1 MSIHP
6 YKDISYFVPYSLTI
20 PSASHLVRA
29 VFSSLSAT
37 LSCSKMADQIPFGVV
52 EHILTKLG
60 SKAFQEIGSM
70 YGVPKEMTKLKDN
83 LDVIKGV
90 LLDAEEQQQQKTR
103 GIEAWVQKLKGAV
116 YDADDLL
123 DDYATHYLQRGGFA
137 RQVSDFFSPVN
148 QVVFRFKMSHRLKD
162 INERLDAIEK
172 KIPMLNLIPRD
183 IVLHTREERSGRET
197 HSFLLPSDIVG
208 REENKEEII
217 RKLSS
222 NNEEILS
229 VVAIVGFGGLGKT
242 TLTQS
247 VYNDQRVKHFQYKT
261 WVCISDDSGDGLDV
275 KLWVK
280 KILKS
285 MGVQDVESLTLDGL
299 KDKLHEKI
307 SQKKYLLVLDDVWNE
322 NPGKW
327 YELKKLLM
335 VGARGSKIIV
345 TTRKLNVASIM
356 EDKSPVSL
364 KGLGE
369 KESWA
374 LFSKFA
380 FREQEILK
388 PEIVEIGEEIAKM
401 CKGNVL
407 GVLKLSYDNLS
418 THLRQCF
425 TYCALFPKD
434 YEIEKK
440 LVVHLW
446 IAQGYIQSS
455 NDNNEQV
462 EDIGDQY
469 VEELLSRSL
478 LEKAG
483 TNHFKMHDLIHD
495 LAQSIV
501 GSEILVLRSDV
512 NNIPEEARHVSLF
525 EEINPMIKA
534 LKGKPIRTFLCKY
547 SYKDSTIVNSFF
559 SCFMCLRAL
568 SLSCT
573 GIKEVPGHL
582 GKLSHLRYLDLSYN
596 EFKVLPNAITRLKN
610 LQTLKLTSCKRLK
623 GIPDNIGELI
633 NLRHLENDSCYNLAH
648 MPHGIGKLT
657 LLRSLPL
664 FVVGND
670 IGLRN
675 HKIGSLSELKG
686 LNQLGGGLCISNLQ
700 NVRDVELVSRGEIL
714 KGKQYLQSLRLE
726 WNRRGQ
732 DGEYE
737 GDKSVMEGLQPHRH
751 LKDIFIEGYGGTE
764 FPSWM
769 MNDGLGSLFPYL
781 IEIEI
786 WECSRCKILPPFS
799 ELPSLKSLK
808 LDDMKEAVELKEG
821 SLTTPLFPSLE
832 SLKLCSMPKLKELW
846 RMDLLAEEGPSFSH
860 LSKLYIYKCSSL
872 ASLHPSPSLSQ
883 LVIRNCHNLASLHP
897 SPSLSQLEIGHCR
910 NLASLELHSSPCLS
924 KLEIIYCHSLASL
937 ELHSSPC
944 LSKLKISYCHNLASL
959 ELHSSPC
966 LSKLEVGNCDNL
978 ASLELHSSP
987 SLSQLEI
994 EACSNL
1000 ASLELHSSLSPSRLM
1015 IHSCPNLTSMELPSS
1030 LCLSQLYIRNCH
1042 NLASLE
1048 LHSSPSLSQLN
1059 IHDCPNLTS
1068 MELRSSLCLSDL
1080 EISKCPNLASFKVAP
1095 LPSLETLY
1103 LFRVR
1108 YGAIWQIM
1116 SVSASSSLKSLHIGS
1131 IDDMISLPKELLQHV
1146 SGLVTLEIR
1155 ECPNLASLE
1164 LPSSPSLSGLT
1175 IRDCPNLTS
1184 MKLPSSLC
1192 LSQLEI
1198 IDCHNLASLEL
1209 HSSPSLSQLVIRN
1222 CHNLVSLELPS
1233 SHCLS
1238 KLKIIKCPNLA
1249 SFNTAS
1255 LPRLEEL
1262 SLRGVR
1268 AEVLRQ
1274 FMFVSA
1280 SSSLKS
1286 LRIREIDGMI
1296 SLPEE
1301 TLQYV
1306 STLETLYIVKC
1317 SGLATLLHWM
1327 GSLSSL
1333 TELIIYDCSELTSL
1347 PEEIYSLKKL
1357 QKFYF
1362 CDYPHLRE
1370 RYNKETGKDRAK
1382 IAHIPHVR
1390 FYLDSDMEWQV
1401 GPKSLTFLPIF
1412 II

>member
-1 MSIHP
+1 
-6 YKDISYFVPYSLTI
+6 
-20 PSASHLVRA
+20 
-29 VFSSLSAT
+29 
-37 LSCSKMADQIPFGVV
+37 MADQIPFGVV

-70 YGVPKEMTKLKDN
+70 YGVPKELTKLKDN

-103 GIEAWVQKLKGAV
+103 GIEAWVQMLKGAV

-137 RQVSDFFSPVN
+137 RQVSDFFSSEN
-148 QVVFRFKMSHRLKD
+148 QVAFRFKMSHRLND

-172 KIPMLNLIPRD
+172 KIPMLNL
-183 IVLHTREERSGRET
+183 TRREAIRIGVENSWRET
-197 HSFLLPSDIVG
+197 HSFSLPSEIVG

-242 TLTQS
+242 TLTQL
-247 VYNDQRVKHFQYKT
+247 VYNDERVEHFERKT

-285 MGVQDVESLTLDGL
+285 MGVQGVESLTLDGL

-327 YELKKLLM
+327 YEVKKLLM

-345 TTRKLNVASIM
+345 TTRKLNVASIV
-356 EDKSPVSL
+356 EDKSPLSL
-364 KGLGE
+364 KGLGK
-369 KESWA
+369 KESRA

-401 CKGNVL
+401 CKGVPLIIKTLAMILHSKRELGFWLSIRNNIKNLLLLGVENDNVVR
-407 GVLKLSYDNLS
+407 VLKLSYDNLP
-418 THLRQCF
+418 THLKQCF

-434 YEIEKK
+434 YEIEKR
-440 LVVHLW
+440 LVVQLW

-455 NDNNEQV
+455 NDNNEQL

-501 GSEILVLRSDV
+501 GYEILVLESYV
-512 NNIPEEARHVSLF
+512 NNISQEARHVSLF
-525 EEINPMIKA
+525 EEVNPMIKA
-534 LKGKPIRTFLCKY
+534 LKGKPIRTFLNLGED
-547 SYKDSTIVNSFF
+547 SFKDSTIVKSFF
-559 SCFMCLRAL
+559 PSFMCLRAL
-568 SLSCT
+568 SLSRM
-573 GIKEVPGHL
+573 GVEKVPKCL
-582 GKLSHLRYLDLSYN
+582 GKLSHLRYLDLSN
-596 EFKVLPNAITRLKN
+596 NNFEVLPNAITRLKN
-610 LQTLKLTSCKRLK
+610 LQTLKLIWCRRLK
-623 GIPDNIGELI
+623 RIPDNIGELI
-633 NLRHLENDSCYNLAH
+633 NLRHLENDSCFNLAH

-657 LLRSLPL
+657 LLQSLPL
-664 FVVGND
+664 FVVGNET
-670 IGLRN
+670 GWLRN

-686 LNQLGGGLCISNLQ
+686 LNQLRGGLCVSDLQ

-726 WNRRGQ
+726 WDRWGR
-732 DGEYE
+732 DGGDES
-737 GDKSVMEGLQPHRH
+737 DKSVMEGLQPHQH

-769 MNDGLGSLFPYL
+769 MNDGLGSLFPDL
-781 IEIEI
+781 IKIEISG
-786 WECSRCKILPPFS
+786 CSRCKILPPFS
-799 ELPSLKSLK
+799 QLPSLKSLK
-808 LDDMKEAVELKEG
+808 LHNMKEVVELKEG

-832 SLKLCSMPKLKELW
+832 SLELSDMPKLKELW
-846 RMDLLAEEGPSFSH
+846 RMDLLAEKPPSFSH
-860 LSKLYIYKCSSL
+860 LSKLYIYACSGL

-883 LVIRNCHNLASLHP
+883 LKIHN
-897 SPSLSQLEIGHCR
+897 
-910 NLASLELHSSPCLS
+910 
-924 KLEIIYCHSLASL
+924 
-937 ELHSSPC
+937 
-944 LSKLKISYCHNLASL
+944 
-959 ELHSSPC
+959 
-966 LSKLEVGNCDNL
+966 
-978 ASLELHSSP
+978 
-987 SLSQLEI
+987 
-994 EACSNL
+994 
-1000 ASLELHSSLSPSRLM
+1000 
-1015 IHSCPNLTSMELPSS
+1015 CPNLTSMELPSS
-1030 LCLSQLYIRNCH
+1030 LCLSQLDIR
-1042 NLASLE
+1042 
-1048 LHSSPSLSQLN
+1048 
-1059 IHDCPNLTS
+1059 
-1068 MELRSSLCLSDL
+1068 
-1080 EISKCPNLASFKVAP
+1080 KCPNLASFKVAP
-1095 LPSLETLY
+1095 LPSLGILS
-1103 LFRVR
+1103 LFTVR
-1108 YGAIWQIM
+1108 YGVVRQIM
-1116 SVSASSSLKSLHIGS
+1116 SVSASSSLRCLYIKS

-1155 ECPNLASLE
+1155 ECPNL
-1164 LPSSPSLSGLT
+1164 
-1175 IRDCPNLTS
+1175 
-1184 MKLPSSLC
+1184 
-1192 LSQLEI
+1192 Q
-1198 IDCHNLASLEL
+1198 
-1209 HSSPSLSQLVIRN
+1209 
-1222 CHNLVSLELPS
+1222 SLELPS

-1238 KLKIIKCPNLA
+1238 KLKIGECPNLA
-1249 SFNTAS
+1249 SFNVAS

-1286 LRIREIDGMI
+1286 LHIRKIDGMI

-1301 TLQYV
+1301 PLQYV
-1306 STLETLYIVKC
+1306 STLETLHIVKC

-1347 PEEIYSLKKL
+1347 PEEVYSLKKL
-1357 QKFYF
+1357 QTFYF
-1362 CDYPHLRE
+1362 CDYPHLEE

-1382 IAHIPHVR
+1382 IARIPHVR
-1390 FYLDSDMEWQV
+1390 FNSDTYMVMKV

>member
-1 MSIHP
+1 
-6 YKDISYFVPYSLTI
+6 
-20 PSASHLVRA
+20 
-29 VFSSLSAT
+29 
-37 LSCSKMADQIPFGVV
+37 MADQIPFGVV

-60 SKAFQEIGSM
+60 SKAFQEIGST
-70 YGVPKEMTKLKDN
+70 YGVPKEMTKLNGK
-83 LDVIKGV
+83 LGTIKAV
-90 LLDAEEQQQQKTR
+90 LLDAEEKQQQQSNRAVKD
-103 GIEAWVQKLKGAV
+103 WVRRLTGVV

-123 DDYATHYLQRGGFA
+123 DDYATHYLKRGGLA
-137 RQVSDFFSPVN
+137 RQVSDFFSSEN
-148 QVVFRFKMSHRLKD
+148 QVAFRLNMSHRLED
-162 INERLDAIEK
+162 IKERLDDVAND
-172 KIPMLNLIPRD
+172 IPMLNLIPRD
-183 IVLHTREERSGRET
+183 IVLHTREENSGRET
-197 HSFLLPSDIVG
+197 HSFLLPSEIVG

-222 NNEEILS
+222 NKEEILS

-242 TLTQS
+242 TLTQL
-247 VYNDQRVKHFQYKT
+247 VYNDERVKHFEHKT

-280 KILKS
+280 KISKS

-327 YELKKLLM
+327 YEVKKLLM
-335 VGARGSKIIV
+335 VGAKGSKIIV

-401 CKGNVL
+401 CKGVPLVIKSLAMILQSEREPGQWLSIRNNKNLLSLGDENENVL

-434 YEIEKK
+434 CEIEKK
-440 LVVHLW
+440 SLVQLW

-455 NDNNEQV
+455 NDNNEQL

-501 GSEILVLRSDV
+501 GSEILILRRDV
-512 NNIPEEARHVSLF
+512 NNISEEVRHVSLF
-525 EEINPMIKA
+525 EEKNPMIKF
-534 LKGKPIRTFLCKY
+534 LKGKPIRTFLNLCIY
-547 SYKDSTIVNSFF
+547 FDEENTIVNSFF
-559 SCFMCLRAL
+559 PSFMCLRAL
-568 SLSCT
+568 SFSCMCVE
-573 GIKEVPGHL
+573 KVPKCL

-596 EFKVLPNAITRLKN
+596 NFEVLPKAITRLKN
-610 LQTLKLTSCKRLK
+610 LQTLKLEGCSDLKRFPK
-623 GIPDNIGELI
+623 NFGELI
-633 NLRHLENDSCYNLAH
+633 NLKHLENDECDEWTH
-648 MPHGIGKLT
+648 MPRGMGKLT
-657 LLRSLPL
+657 LLQSLPL
-664 FVVGND
+664 FVVGNETGK
-670 IGLRN
+670 IRN
-675 HKIGSLSELKG
+675 HKIGSLIELES
-686 LNQLGGGLCISNLQ
+686 LNHLRGGLCIRNLQ

-714 KGKQYLQSLRLE
+714 KGKQYLQSLRLQ
-726 WNRRGQ
+726 WYRRGQ
-732 DGEYE
+732 DGGYE
-737 GDKSVMEGLQPHRH
+737 GHKSVMEGLQPHPH
-751 LKDIFIEGYGGTE
+751 LKHIFIEGYGGTE

-781 IEIEI
+781 IKIEI
-786 WECSRCKILPPFS
+786 SGCSRCKILPPFS
-799 ELPSLKSLK
+799 QLPSLKSLK
-808 LDDMKEAVELKEG
+808 LHIMKELVELNEG

-832 SLKLCSMPKLKELW
+832 SLKLINMPKLKELW
-846 RMDLLAEEGPSFSH
+846 RMDLLAEGGPSFSH
-860 LSKLYIYKCSSL
+860 LSKLK
-872 ASLHPSPSLSQ
+872 
-883 LVIRNCHNLASLHP
+883 IR
-897 SPSLSQLEIGHCR
+897 
-910 NLASLELHSSPCLS
+910 
-924 KLEIIYCHSLASL
+924 YC
-937 ELHSSPC
+937 
-944 LSKLKISYCHNLASL
+944 N
-959 ELHSSPC
+959 
-966 LSKLEVGNCDNL
+966 NL

-994 EACSNL
+994 RNCYNL
-1000 ASLELHSSLSPSRLM
+1000 ASLELHSSPS
-1015 IHSCPNLTSMELPSS
+1015 
-1030 LCLSQLYIRNCH
+1030 LSQLEIRNCH

-1048 LHSSPSLSQLN
+1048 LHSSPSLSQL
-1059 IHDCPNLTS
+1059 
-1068 MELRSSLCLSDL
+1068 
-1080 EISKCPNLASFKVAP
+1080 
-1095 LPSLETLY
+1095 
-1103 LFRVR
+1103 
-1108 YGAIWQIM
+1108 
-1116 SVSASSSLKSLHIGS
+1116 
-1131 IDDMISLPKELLQHV
+1131 
-1146 SGLVTLEIR
+1146 EIR
-1155 ECPNLASLE
+1155 NCHNLASLE
-1164 LPSSPSLSGLT
+1164 LPSSLCLSQLE
-1175 IRDCPNLTS
+1175 IRNCPNLAS
-1184 MKLPSSLC
+1184 LELHSSPC

-1209 HSSPSLSQLVIRN
+1209 HSSPSLSQLMIRN
-1222 CHNLVSLELPS
+1222 CHNLASLELHS
-1233 SHCLS
+1233 SPCLS
-1238 KLKIIKCPNLA
+1238 QLMIIDCHNLSFLELHSSPSLSQLKIIKCPNLA
-1249 SFNTAS
+1249 SLNAAS

-1286 LRIREIDGMI
+1286 LGIWEIDGMI

-1301 TLQYV
+1301 PLQFV
-1306 STLETLYIVKC
+1306 STLEILYIVKC

-1333 TELIIYDCSELTSL
+1333 TELFIYDCSELTSL

-1357 QKFYF
+1357 QTFYF
-1362 CDYPHLRE
+1362 CDYPHLE
-1370 RYNKETGKDRAK
+1370 ETGKDRAK
-1382 IAHIPHVR
+1382 IAHIRRVR
-1390 FYLDSDMEWQV
+1390 FKCDSYMLMKR
-1401 GPKSLTFLPIF
+1401 GRAFR
-1412 II
+1412 

>member
-1 MSIHP
+1 
-6 YKDISYFVPYSLTI
+6 
-20 PSASHLVRA
+20 
-29 VFSSLSAT
+29 
-37 LSCSKMADQIPFGVV
+37 MADQIPFGVV
-52 EHILTKLG
+52 EHILTNLG
-60 SKAFQEIGSM
+60 SSTFQEIESM
-70 YGVPKEMTKLKDN
+70 YGVPKELTKLKDN

-103 GIEAWVQKLKGAV
+103 GIEAWVQRLKGAV

-123 DDYATHYLQRGGFA
+123 DDYETHYLQRGGFA
-137 RQVSDFFSPVN
+137 RQVSDFFSSAN
-148 QVVFRFKMSHRLKD
+148 QVAFRFNMSHRLKD

-172 KIPMLNLIPRD
+172 KIPMLNL
-183 IVLHTREERSGRET
+183 TRREAIHIGVENSWRET
-197 HSFLLPSDIVG
+197 HSFSLPSEILG

-242 TLTQS
+242 TLTQL
-247 VYNDQRVKHFQYKT
+247 VYNDERVKHFEHKT

-299 KDKLHEKI
+299 KDKLHDQI

-327 YELKKLLM
+327 YEVKKLLT
-335 VGARGSKIIV
+335 VGAKGSKIIV
-345 TTRKLNVASIM
+345 TTRKLNVTSIM

-369 KESWA
+369 NESWD

-401 CKGNVL
+401 CKGVPLVIKSLAMILQSKREPGQWLSIRNNKNLLSLGDENENVL

-434 YEIEKK
+434 YAIEKK
-440 LVVHLW
+440 LLVQLW
-446 IAQGYIQSS
+446 NAQGYIQST
-455 NDNNEQV
+455 NDNNEQL

-469 VEELLSRSL
+469 LEELLSRSL

-512 NNIPEEARHVSLF
+512 NNIPEEVRHVSLF
-525 EEINPMIKA
+525 EEVSPMIKA
-534 LKGKPIRTFLCKY
+534 LKGKPIRTFLNLGEH
-547 SYKDSTIVNSFF
+547 SFEDSTIVNSFF
-559 SCFMCLRAL
+559 PSFMCLHAL
-568 SLSCT
+568 NLSRM
-573 GIKEVPGHL
+573 GVEKVPKCL

-596 EFKVLPNAITRLKN
+596 DFQVLPNAITRLKN
-610 LQTLKLTSCKRLK
+610 LQTLKLKRCWNLQRFPK
-623 GIPDNIGELI
+623 KLGELI
-633 NLRHLENDSCYNLAH
+633 NLRHLENDSCYKLAH

-657 LLRSLPL
+657 LLQSLPS

-670 IGLRN
+670 IGWSRN
-675 HKIGSLSELKG
+675 QKIGGLSELKG
-686 LNQLGGGLCISNLQ
+686 LNQLREGLFISNLQ

-714 KGKQYLQSLRLE
+714 KGKQYLQSLRLK
-726 WNRRGQ
+726 WKRWVQ
-732 DGEYE
+732 DEGYE
-737 GDKSVMEGLQPHRH
+737 GEKSVMEGLQPHQH
-751 LKDIFIEGYGGTE
+751 LKDIIIEGYGGTE

-769 MNDGLGSLFPYL
+769 MNDGLGSLLPYL
-781 IEIEI
+781 IKIEI
-786 WECSRCKILPPFS
+786 RRCSRCKILPPFS
-799 ELPSLKSLK
+799 QLPSLKSLK
-808 LDDMKEAVELKEG
+808 LEVMKEVVELNEG
-821 SLTTPLFPSLE
+821 SSATTLFPSLE
-832 SLKLCSMPKLKELW
+832 SLKLFNMPKLKELW

-860 LSKLYIYKCSSL
+860 LSKLYIYECSG
-872 ASLHPSPSLSQ
+872 
-883 LVIRNCHNLASLHP
+883 LASLHP
-897 SPSLSQLEIGHCR
+897 SPSLSQLEIG
-910 NLASLELHSSPCLS
+910 N
-924 KLEIIYCHSLASL
+924 
-937 ELHSSPC
+937 
-944 LSKLKISYCHNLASL
+944 CHNLASL
-959 ELHSSPC
+959 ELHSSPF
-966 LSKLEVGNCDNL
+966 LSQLEISYCHRL

-994 EACSNL
+994 RECPNL
-1000 ASLELHSSLSPSRLM
+1000 QSLELHSSPSLSRLTIHDCPNLTSLELPSSPSLSQLDIIYCPNLTSM
-1015 IHSCPNLTSMELPSS
+1015 ELPSSPSLSLLTIHDCPNLTSMELPSS
-1030 LCLSQLYIRNCH
+1030 LCLSQLDIRKCH
-1042 NLASLE
+1042 ILPSLK
-1048 LHSSPSLSQLN
+1048 LHSSPSLSLLT

-1068 MELRSSLCLSDL
+1068 MEL
-1080 EISKCPNLASFKVAP
+1080 
-1095 LPSLETLY
+1095 
-1103 LFRVR
+1103 
-1108 YGAIWQIM
+1108 
-1116 SVSASSSLKSLHIGS
+1116 
-1131 IDDMISLPKELLQHV
+1131 
-1146 SGLVTLEIR
+1146 
-1155 ECPNLASLE
+1155 
-1164 LPSSPSLSGLT
+1164 PSSPSLSLLT
-1175 IRDCPNLTS
+1175 IHDCPNLTS
-1184 MKLPSSLC
+1184 MELPSSLC

-1209 HSSPSLSQLVIRN
+1209 HSSPSLSQLEIRN
-1222 CHNLVSLELPS
+1222 CHNLASLELPS

-1249 SFNTAS
+1249 SSNVVVAS

-1274 FMFVSA
+1274 FMFISA

-1286 LRIREIDGMI
+1286 LSIWEIDGMI

-1301 TLQYV
+1301 PLQYV
-1306 STLETLYIVKC
+1306 STLETLHIVKC

-1357 QKFYF
+1357 QTFYF
-1362 CDYPHLRE
+1362 CDYPHLEE

-1382 IAHIPHVR
+1382 IDHIPRINFQSDRFMKYKVR
-1390 FYLDSDMEWQV
+1390 N
-1401 GPKSLTFLPIF
+1401 P
-1412 II
+1412 

>member
-1 MSIHP
+1 
-6 YKDISYFVPYSLTI
+6 
-20 PSASHLVRA
+20 
-29 VFSSLSAT
+29 
-37 LSCSKMADQIPFGVV
+37 MADQIPFGVV
-52 EHILTKLG
+52 EHILSKLG

-70 YGVPKEMTKLKDN
+70 YGVPKEMTKLNGK
-83 LDVIKGV
+83 LGTIKAV
-90 LLDAEEQQQQKTR
+90 LLDAEEKQQQQSNRAVKD
-103 GIEAWVQKLKGAV
+103 WVRRLKGVV

-123 DDYATHYLQRGGFA
+123 DDYATHYLKRGGLA
-137 RQVSDFFSPVN
+137 RQVSDFFSSEN
-148 QVVFRFKMSHRLKD
+148 QVAFRFNMSHRLED
-162 INERLDAIEK
+162 IKERLDDVAND
-172 KIPMLNLIPRD
+172 IPMLNLIPRD
-183 IVLHTREERSGRET
+183 IVLHTREENSGRET
-197 HSFLLPSDIVG
+197 HSFLLPSETVG

-242 TLTQS
+242 TLTQL
-247 VYNDQRVKHFQYKT
+247 VYNDERVKHFEHKT

-275 KLWVK
+275 KLWAK

-285 MGVQDVESLTLDGL
+285 MGVQDVQSLTLDRL
-299 KDKLHEKI
+299 KDKLHEQI

-327 YELKKLLM
+327 YEVKKLLM

-401 CKGNVL
+401 CKGVPLVIKSLAMILQSKREPGQWLSIRNNKNLLSLGDENENVL

-440 LVVHLW
+440 LVVQLW

-455 NDNNEQV
+455 NDNNEQL

-469 VEELLSRSL
+469 FEELLSRSL

-501 GSEILVLRSDV
+501 GSEILILRSDV
-512 NNIPEEARHVSLF
+512 NNISKEVHHVSLF
-525 EEINPMIKA
+525 EEVNPMIKV
-534 LKGKPIRTFLCKY
+534 GKPIRTFLNLGEH
-547 SYKDSTIVNSFF
+547 SFKDSTIVNSFF
-559 SCFMCLRAL
+559 SSFMCLRAL
-568 SLSCT
+568 SLSRM
-573 GIKEVPGHL
+573 GVEKVPKCL

-596 EFKVLPNAITRLKN
+596 DFKVLPNAITRLKN
-610 LQTLKLTSCKRLK
+610 LQILRLIRCGSLQRFPKKLV
-623 GIPDNIGELI
+623 ELI
-633 NLRHLENDSCYNLAH
+633 NLRHLENDICYNLAH

-657 LLRSLPL
+657 LLQSLPL

-686 LNQLGGGLCISNLQ
+686 LNQLRGGLCIGDLQ

-714 KGKQYLQSLRLE
+714 KGKQYLQSLRLQ
-726 WNRRGQ
+726 WTRWGQ
-732 DGEYE
+732 DGGYE
-737 GDKSVMEGLQPHRH
+737 GDKSVMEGLQPHQH
-751 LKDIFIEGYGGTE
+751 LKDIFIGGYGGTE

-781 IEIEI
+781 INIQI
-786 WECSRCKILPPFS
+786 SGCSRCKILPPFS
-799 ELPSLKSLK
+799 QLPSLKSLK
-808 LDDMKEAVELKEG
+808 IYSMKELVELKEG

-832 SLKLCSMPKLKELW
+832 SLELCVMPKLKELW

-860 LSKLYIYKCSSL
+860 LSKLM
-872 ASLHPSPSLSQ
+872 
-883 LVIRNCHNLASLHP
+883 IR
-897 SPSLSQLEIGHCR
+897 HC
-910 NLASLELHSSPCLS
+910 
-924 KLEIIYCHSLASL
+924 K
-937 ELHSSPC
+937 
-944 LSKLKISYCHNLASL
+944 
-959 ELHSSPC
+959 
-966 LSKLEVGNCDNL
+966 NL

-994 EACSNL
+994 EYCHNL
-1000 ASLELHSSLSPSRLM
+1000 ASLELHSFP
-1015 IHSCPNLTSMELPSS
+1015 
-1030 LCLSQLYIRNCH
+1030 CLSQLIILDCH

-1048 LHSSPSLSQLN
+1048 LHSSPSLSRLDIRECPILASLELHSSPSLSQLDIRKCPSLESLELHSSPSLSQLDISYCPSLASLELHSSPCLSRLT

-1068 MELRSSLCLSDL
+1068 MELLSSHSLSRL
-1080 EISKCPNLASFKVAP
+1080 FIRECPNLASFKVAP
-1095 LPSLETLY
+1095 LPSLEILS
-1103 LFRVR
+1103 LFTVR
-1108 YGAIWQIM
+1108 YGVIWQIM
-1116 SVSASSSLKSLHIGS
+1116 SVSASSLEYLYIER

-1155 ECPNLASLE
+1155 ECPNL
-1164 LPSSPSLSGLT
+1164 
-1175 IRDCPNLTS
+1175 
-1184 MKLPSSLC
+1184 
-1192 LSQLEI
+1192 Q
-1198 IDCHNLASLEL
+1198 
-1209 HSSPSLSQLVIRN
+1209 
-1222 CHNLVSLELPS
+1222 SLELPS

-1238 KLKIIKCPNLA
+1238 KLKIKKCPNLA
-1249 SFNTAS
+1249 SFNAAS

-1262 SLRGVR
+1262 RLRGVR

-1280 SSSLKS
+1280 SSSFKS
-1286 LRIREIDGMI
+1286 LHIWEIDGMI

-1301 TLQYV
+1301 PLQYV
-1306 STLETLYIVKC
+1306 STLETLHIVKC

-1357 QKFYF
+1357 QTFYF
-1362 CDYPHLRE
+1362 CDYPHLEE
-1370 RYNKETGKDRAK
+1370 RYNRETGKDWAK
-1382 IAHIPHVR
+1382 IAHIPHVHFQSDR
-1390 FYLDSDMEWQV
+1390 FMEYQV
-1401 GPKSLTFLPIF
+1401 RNP
-1412 II
+1412 

>member
-1 MSIHP
+1 
-6 YKDISYFVPYSLTI
+6 
-20 PSASHLVRA
+20 
-29 VFSSLSAT
+29 
-37 LSCSKMADQIPFGVV
+37 MADQIPFGVV

-70 YGVPKEMTKLKDN
+70 YGVPKELTKLKDN

-103 GIEAWVQKLKGAV
+103 GIEAWVQMLKGAV

-137 RQVSDFFSPVN
+137 RQVSDFFSSEN
-148 QVVFRFKMSHRLKD
+148 QVAFRFKMSHRLND

-172 KIPMLNLIPRD
+172 KIPMLNL
-183 IVLHTREERSGRET
+183 TRREAIRIGVENSWRET
-197 HSFLLPSDIVG
+197 HSFSLPSEIVG

-242 TLTQS
+242 TLTQL
-247 VYNDQRVKHFQYKT
+247 VYNDERVEHFERKT

-285 MGVQDVESLTLDGL
+285 MGVQGVESLTLDGL

-327 YELKKLLM
+327 YEVKKLLM

-345 TTRKLNVASIM
+345 TTRKLNVASIV
-356 EDKSPVSL
+356 EDKSPLSL
-364 KGLGE
+364 KGLGK
-369 KESWA
+369 KESRA

-401 CKGNVL
+401 CKGVPLIIKTLAMILHSKRELGFWLSIRNNIKNLLLLGVENDNVVR
-407 GVLKLSYDNLS
+407 VLKLSYDNLP
-418 THLRQCF
+418 THLKQCF

-434 YEIEKK
+434 YEIEKR
-440 LVVHLW
+440 LVVQLW

-455 NDNNEQV
+455 NDNNEQL

-469 VEELLSRSL
+469 VEELLS
-478 LEKAG
+478 
-483 TNHFKMHDLIHD
+483 
-495 LAQSIV
+495 
-501 GSEILVLRSDV
+501 
-512 NNIPEEARHVSLF
+512 
-525 EEINPMIKA
+525 
-534 LKGKPIRTFLCKY
+534 
-547 SYKDSTIVNSFF
+547 
-559 SCFMCLRAL
+559 
-568 SLSCT
+568 
-573 GIKEVPGHL
+573 
-582 GKLSHLRYLDLSYN
+582 
-596 EFKVLPNAITRLKN
+596 
-610 LQTLKLTSCKRLK
+610 
-623 GIPDNIGELI
+623 
-633 NLRHLENDSCYNLAH
+633 
-648 MPHGIGKLT
+648 
-657 LLRSLPL
+657 
-664 FVVGND
+664 
-670 IGLRN
+670 
-675 HKIGSLSELKG
+675 SLSELKG
-686 LNQLGGGLCISNLQ
+686 LNQLRGGLCVSDLQ

-726 WNRRGQ
+726 WDRWGR
-732 DGEYE
+732 DGGDES
-737 GDKSVMEGLQPHRH
+737 DKSVMEGLQPHQH

-769 MNDGLGSLFPYL
+769 MNDGLGSLFPDL
-781 IEIEI
+781 IKIEISG
-786 WECSRCKILPPFS
+786 CSRCKILPPFS
-799 ELPSLKSLK
+799 QLPSLKSLK
-808 LDDMKEAVELKEG
+808 LHNMKEVVELKEG

-832 SLKLCSMPKLKELW
+832 SLELSDMPKLKELW
-846 RMDLLAEEGPSFSH
+846 RMDLLAEKPPSFSH
-860 LSKLYIYKCSSL
+860 LSKLYIYACSGL

-883 LVIRNCHNLASLHP
+883 LKIHN
-897 SPSLSQLEIGHCR
+897 
-910 NLASLELHSSPCLS
+910 
-924 KLEIIYCHSLASL
+924 
-937 ELHSSPC
+937 
-944 LSKLKISYCHNLASL
+944 
-959 ELHSSPC
+959 
-966 LSKLEVGNCDNL
+966 
-978 ASLELHSSP
+978 
-987 SLSQLEI
+987 
-994 EACSNL
+994 
-1000 ASLELHSSLSPSRLM
+1000 
-1015 IHSCPNLTSMELPSS
+1015 CPNLTSMELPSS
-1030 LCLSQLYIRNCH
+1030 LCLSQLDIR
-1042 NLASLE
+1042 
-1048 LHSSPSLSQLN
+1048 
-1059 IHDCPNLTS
+1059 
-1068 MELRSSLCLSDL
+1068 
-1080 EISKCPNLASFKVAP
+1080 KCPNLASFKVAP
-1095 LPSLETLY
+1095 LPSLGILS
-1103 LFRVR
+1103 LFTVR
-1108 YGAIWQIM
+1108 YGVVRQIM
-1116 SVSASSSLKSLHIGS
+1116 SVSASSSLRCLYIKS

-1155 ECPNLASLE
+1155 ECPNL
-1164 LPSSPSLSGLT
+1164 
-1175 IRDCPNLTS
+1175 
-1184 MKLPSSLC
+1184 
-1192 LSQLEI
+1192 Q
-1198 IDCHNLASLEL
+1198 
-1209 HSSPSLSQLVIRN
+1209 
-1222 CHNLVSLELPS
+1222 SLELPS

-1238 KLKIIKCPNLA
+1238 KLKIGECPNLA
-1249 SFNTAS
+1249 SFNVAS

-1286 LRIREIDGMI
+1286 LHIRKIDGMI

-1301 TLQYV
+1301 PLQYV
-1306 STLETLYIVKC
+1306 STLETLHIVKC

-1347 PEEIYSLKKL
+1347 PEEVYSLKKL
-1357 QKFYF
+1357 QTFYF
-1362 CDYPHLRE
+1362 CDYPHLEE

-1382 IAHIPHVR
+1382 IARIPHVR
-1390 FYLDSDMEWQV
+1390 FNSDTYMVMKV

>member
-1 MSIHP
+1 
-6 YKDISYFVPYSLTI
+6 
-20 PSASHLVRA
+20 
-29 VFSSLSAT
+29 
-37 LSCSKMADQIPFGVV
+37 MADQIPFGVV
-52 EHILTKLG
+52 EHILSKLG

-70 YGVPKEMTKLKDN
+70 YGVSKEMTKLNGK
-83 LDVIKGV
+83 LGTIKAV
-90 LLDAEEQQQQKTR
+90 LLDVEEKQQQQSNRAVKDWVRRFR
-103 GIEAWVQKLKGAV
+103 GVV

-123 DDYATHYLQRGGFA
+123 DDYATHYLQRGGLA
-137 RQVSDFFSPVN
+137 RQVSDFFSSEN
-148 QVVFRFKMSHRLKD
+148 QVAFRLNMSHRLKD
-162 INERLDAIEK
+162 IKERIDDIAKE
-172 KIPMLNLIPRD
+172 IPMLNLTPRD
-183 IVLHTREERSGRET
+183 IVIHTREENSGRET
-197 HSFLLPSDIVG
+197 HSFLLPSEIVG

-242 TLTQS
+242 TLTQL
-247 VYNDQRVKHFQYKT
+247 VYNDQRVKHFKHKT

-285 MGVQDVESLTLDGL
+285 MGVRNVESLTLNGL

-327 YELKKLLM
+327 YEVKKLLM
-335 VGARGSKIIV
+335 VGAKGSKIIV

-380 FREQEILK
+380 FREQEILE

-401 CKGNVL
+401 CKGVPLVIKSLAMILQSKREPGQWSSIRNNKNLLSLGDENENVQ

-440 LVVHLW
+440 LVVQLW

-455 NDNNEQV
+455 NDNNKQL

-469 VEELLSRSL
+469 FEELLSRSL
-478 LEKAG
+478 LEKVR
-483 TNHFKMHDLIHD
+483 TNPFTNTLMYKMHDLIHD

-501 GSEILVLRSDV
+501 RSEILILRSDV
-512 NNIPEEARHVSLF
+512 NNIPEEVRHVSLF
-525 EEINPMIKA
+525 EEVNPMIKA
-534 LKGKPIRTFLCKY
+534 LKGKPIRTFLNLGEHFF
-547 SYKDSTIVNSFF
+547 KDSTIVNSFF
-559 SCFMCLRAL
+559 PSFMCLRAL
-568 SLSCT
+568 SLSRM
-573 GIKEVPGHL
+573 GVEKVPKCL

-596 EFKVLPNAITRLKN
+596 DFKVLPNAITRLKN
-610 LQTLKLTSCKRLK
+610 LQTLKLIRCWSLKRISK
-623 GIPDNIGELI
+623 NIGELI
-633 NLRHLENDSCYNLAH
+633 NLRHLENSGCDDLTH
-648 MPHGIGKLT
+648 MPHVIGKLT
-657 LLRSLPL
+657 LLQSLPL

-686 LNQLGGGLCISNLQ
+686 LNQLRGGLCISNLQ

-714 KGKQYLQSLRLE
+714 KGKHLQSLRLQ
-726 WNRRGQ
+726 WNRWGQ
-732 DGEYE
+732 DGGYE
-737 GDKSVMEGLQPHRH
+737 GDKSVMEGLQPHQH
-751 LKDIFIEGYGGTE
+751 LKDIFIKGYGGTE

-781 IEIEI
+781 IKIEI
-786 WECSRCKILPPFS
+786 SGCSRCKILPPFS
-799 ELPSLKSLK
+799 QLPSLKSLN

-832 SLKLCSMPKLKELW
+832 SLQLSYMPKLKELW

-860 LSKLYIYKCSSL
+860 LSKLYIYECS
-872 ASLHPSPSLSQ
+872 
-883 LVIRNCHNLASLHP
+883 
-897 SPSLSQLEIGHCR
+897 G
-910 NLASLELHSSPCLS
+910 
-924 KLEIIYCHSLASL
+924 
-937 ELHSSPC
+937 
-944 LSKLKISYCHNLASL
+944 
-959 ELHSSPC
+959 
-966 LSKLEVGNCDNL
+966 L

-994 EACSNL
+994 
-1000 ASLELHSSLSPSRLM
+1000 
-1015 IHSCPNLTSMELPSS
+1015 
-1030 LCLSQLYIRNCH
+1030 RNCH

-1048 LHSSPSLSQLN
+1048 LPSSLRLSQL
-1059 IHDCPNLTS
+1059 
-1068 MELRSSLCLSDL
+1068 
-1080 EISKCPNLASFKVAP
+1080 V
-1095 LPSLETLY
+1095 
-1103 LFRVR
+1103 
-1108 YGAIWQIM
+1108 
-1116 SVSASSSLKSLHIGS
+1116 
-1131 IDDMISLPKELLQHV
+1131 
-1146 SGLVTLEIR
+1146 IR
-1155 ECPNLASLE
+1155 NCPNLASLE
-1164 LPSSPSLSGLT
+1164 LHSSP
-1175 IRDCPNLTS
+1175 
-1184 MKLPSSLC
+1184 C

-1209 HSSPSLSQLVIRN
+1209 HSSPSLSELEIID
-1222 CHNLVSLELPS
+1222 CHNLASLELHSSPS
-1233 SHCLS
+1233 LS
-1238 KLKIIKCPNLA
+1238 ELEIIKCPNLA
-1249 SFNTAS
+1249 SFNAAS

-1262 SLRGVR
+1262 RLRGFR

-1286 LRIREIDGMI
+1286 LSICEIDDMI

-1301 TLQYV
+1301 PLQYV

-1333 TELIIYDCSELTSL
+1333 TELLIYDRSELTSL

-1357 QKFYF
+1357 QTFYF
-1362 CDYPHLRE
+1362 CNYPHLEE
-1370 RYNKETGKDRAK
+1370 RYNKETGKDRDK
-1382 IAHIPHVR
+1382 IAHIPDVC
-1390 FYLDSDMEWQV
+1390 FNSDSYMLMKV